1 MRMLA
6 NNQCLGT
13 SQIWIFCRSSKRVWQ
28 RVLRIRMMSGIS
40 ILVCGPREFLGMKDK
55 FWHRAQAI
63 LTYLYLGLSL
73 RELIHEFKY
82 QTLVLFKCCLL
93 QPKVFSSLQ
102 LQLYLLTWPDA
113 VLRVT
118 LRASLHDAIL
128 TYLINTWTNSSLA
141 RLR

>member
-1 MRMLA
+1 MLRDFTDLDILQKFQESLA
-6 NNQCLGT
+6 KSFRDQDDERDQYFGMWA
-13 SQIWIFCRSSKRVWQ
+13 S
-28 RVLRIRMMSGIS
+28 RI
-40 ILVCGPREFLGMKDK
+40 LGMKDE

-63 LTYLYLGLSL
+63 LTYLHLGLSL

-102 LQLYLLTWPDA
+102 LQLYPLTWPDV

-128 TYLINTWTNSSLA
+128 TNLINTWTNSSPA